1 MTVVMPKW
9 MTRRD
14 NGVIVIDPDGAY
26 PEILAALKVEKKD
39 WDQYWIEVAYQC
51 AKLEVMRIIHGTE
64 FDPRPAKSL
73 VIHIESRKDTWAL
86 AKFKSGRGAVAASK
100 GGGAREHYK
109 KWREFIP
116 E

>member
-1 MTVVMPKW
+1 MTTMPAW

-14 NGVIVIDPDGAY
+14 NGTIVIDPAGAY
-26 PEILAALKVEKKD
+26 PEILAAIEVEKKD

-51 AKLEVMRIIHGTE
+51 AKLEVLRVIKDME

-73 VIHIESRKDTWAL
+73 VIHIESRKESWAL
-86 AKFKSGRGAVAASK
+86 DKFSPGRGAAAASK
-100 GGGAREHYK
+100 GREARQHYR
-109 KWREFIP
+109 KWRGFVP